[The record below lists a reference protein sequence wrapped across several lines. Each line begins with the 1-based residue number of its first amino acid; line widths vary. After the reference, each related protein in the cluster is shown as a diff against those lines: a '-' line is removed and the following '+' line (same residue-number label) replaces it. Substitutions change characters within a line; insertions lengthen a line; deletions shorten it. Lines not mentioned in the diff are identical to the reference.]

1 MLDVVLLC
9 VSSSSTFPF
18 SLCMGVCFI
27 VVLQVLIFS
36 QMTSILDLLMDY
48 CYLRGFQY
56 SRLDGTM
63 SYADREENVSV
74 QT

>member
-9 VSSSSTFPF
+9 VSLSPTFPF
-18 SLCMGVCFI
+18 SLCMGVCSI

-48 CYLRGFQY
+48 CYLRDFQY
-56 SRLDGTM
+56 SRLDGSM